1 MTICIALT
9 AMLFATLLGVYQ
21 GMIEPFDRL
30 QANLNASHI
39 LMNFDQNI
47 HNAGELKT
55 WFEAQPKVDKVTP
68 PKLAKFIAKPLLF
81 EGREFTNVIRLIE
94 HWGNAEEQDEVI
106 LLQGEAKEYPGP
118 GEIWIPNHYLNKES
132 IGIGDT
138 IFVSTENGAYPLV
151 VSAIIV
157 EPHLPN
163 GLSGLSFAFV
173 GKGGLSMM
181 FPVSQLS
188 GVQMGIRMKN
198 AEDTEAVW
206 AKFNREF
213 IYNGSSLR
221 YELFKRIFQI
231 LYQIIA
237 GLLTAFAI
245 LGIFITI
252 IITITVVNSA
262 IRSDYKMIGMLKSQ
276 GFTNLN
282 VNTVYIIQFLL
293 ITIVAIPLG
302 LIGAYFMV
310 QVIFKNLITAI
321 GAVNFEVSWV
331 TPTIF
336 TFLTFIVG
344 ILIITYLTARKAAN
358 ISPVTAIRFGGPPP
372 KSFKPSK
379 SRFFALR
386 PNSYLPVF
394 LGWRFLLSNKKRA
407 FTLFIGLVFAI
418 IVQLFYIN
426 GSGSSFSIGDNR
438 SGWGISEADLRVS
451 QGLNFRTFEEDTFK
465 ADIEEDDRVEVVVPI
480 GRYEARLPAN
490 QNSAPKYIEGTVF
503 GDDPEILGL
512 NSLEGR
518 HPVFEDEIS
527 LGVVSSENLGKI
539 VGDTLSLFME
549 GQLLPFIVVGTY
561 QSINELGQGF
571 RIRAEGITEHNPL
584 FQLRGYNIILEKGVD
599 KMAFKTNLEQT
610 YGDTYK
616 IREFNQMEETLV
628 DILAGLKDVIFLI
641 SLLFLSVLAVTVFND
656 TILSIRENQR
666 NLGIYKALGMTPLQ
680 LQIALL
686 FKALLVAILALLI
699 AFPIA
704 AYGIGPILSLLTA
717 DIGLVQIP
725 YVHKWKP
732 SLIAIPIVLL
742 LTMGSVFLASRGVLR
757 VKPRVLVRE

>member
-1 MTICIALT
+1 L
-9 AMLFATLLGVYQ
+9 V
-21 GMIEPFDRL
+21 
-30 QANLNASHI
+30 
-39 LMNFDQNI
+39 
-47 HNAGELKT
+47 
-55 WFEAQPKVDKVTP
+55 
-68 PKLAKFIAKPLLF
+68 
-81 EGREFTNVIRLIE
+81 E
-94 HWGNAEEQDEVI
+94 HGGNAEGQDKI
-106 LLQGEAKEYPGP
+106 LFLQGEPKEFPGP
-118 GEIWIPNHYLNKES
+118 GEIWIPNHYLNKEA
-132 IGIGDT
+132 IEIGDS
-138 IFVSTENGAYPLV
+138 IYISTENGAFPLA

-163 GLSGLSFAFV
+163 GLSGLSFVFV
-173 GKGGLSMM
+173 GKGGLSML

-188 GVQMGIRMKN
+188 GVQMGIKMKD
-198 AEDTEAVW
+198 AQDTEPVW
-206 AKFNREF
+206 ARFNRE
-213 IYNGSSLR
+213 IVYNGGSLR
-221 YELFKRIFQI
+221 YELFKRIFQV

-245 LGIFITI
+245 LGILITI

-282 VNTVYIIQFLL
+282 VNVVYIIQFLL
-293 ITIVAIPLG
+293 ITLVAIPLG
-302 LIGAYFMV
+302 LFGAYFMV

-321 GAVNFEVSWV
+321 GAVNFEVSWL
-331 TPTIF
+331 TPTILTFF
-336 TFLTFIVG
+336 TFIIG
-344 ILIITYLTARKAAN
+344 ILIITYLTARKAAT

-418 IVQLFYIN
+418 IVQVFYVN
-426 GSGSSFSIGDNR
+426 GSVSSFTIGSNR
-438 SGWGISEADLRVS
+438 ASWGISEADLRVA
-451 QGLNFRTFEEDTFK
+451 QGSNFRTFEEDTFK
-465 ADIEEDDRVEVVVPI
+465 ADIEEDDRVEVVVPM
-480 GRYEARLPAN
+480 GRYVARLPAH
-490 QNSAPKYIEGTVF
+490 QDAAPQYIEGTVF
-503 GDDPEILGL
+503 GDDPEIVGL
-512 NSLEGR
+512 TSLLGR

-527 LGVVSSENLGKI
+527 LGIVSSNKLDKT
-539 VGDTLSLFME
+539 VGDTLALFME
-549 GQLLPFIVVGTY
+549 GQLIPFIIVGTY
-561 QSINELGQGF
+561 QSINELGEGF

-584 FQLRGYNIILEKGVD
+584 FKLGGYNIILERGVD
-599 KMAFKTNLEQT
+599 KLAFRTNLEQM

-616 IREFNQMEETLV
+616 IRESNQMEETLV
-628 DILAGLKDVIFLI
+628 DVLKGLKDVIFLI
-641 SLLFLSVLAVTVFND
+641 SLLFLSVLVVTVFND

-666 NLGIYKALGMTPLQ
+666 NLGIYKALGMTPRQ

-686 FKALLVAILALLI
+686 FKALLVAVLALMVAL
-699 AFPIA
+699 PVA
-704 AYGIGPILSLLTA
+704 AYCIGPSLSLLTA

-725 YVHKWKP
+725 YVHEWTP

-742 LTMGSVFLASRGVLR
+742 LTIGSVFLASRGVLK